1 MINQKIFANYLNHT
15 DDIETLI
22 RGIKYQADYVNTEV
36 FKKHEGSLLKLPL
49 FDCEDLEYQ
58 SDEYWNCY
66 VKYMS
71 TSMYNPTSTAKMGP
85 KNDKSSVVDS
95 RLSVKGIKGLRVIDA
110 SVMPKVVSANINP
123 AVIMIAEKGAD
134 FVKVDWKSFE
144 NVGKK
149 DEL

>member
-1 MINQKIFANYLNHT
+1 ML
-15 DDIETLI
+15 
-22 RGIKYQADYVNTEV
+22 R
-36 FKKHEGSLLKLPL
+36 LPL
-49 FDCEDLEYQ
+49 FDCKDLEFQ
-58 SDEYWNCY
+58 SDEYWRCY
-66 VKYMS
+66 ATYMS

-110 SVMPKVVSANINP
+110 SVMPKVVSANVNP

-134 FVKVDWKSFE
+134 FVKEDWKTVE
-144 NVGKK
+144 GEKK